1 MLLVLTGRVGA
12 GQRRQQGSAIHG
24 LFPFLF
30 EAELFQMVDGSVLI
44 LPFSHSRQLWASMC

>member
-12 GQRRQQGSAIHG
+12 GQCRKLRSAIHG

-30 EAELFQMVDGSVLI
+30 AAELFQMVDGSVL
-44 LPFSHSRQLWASMC
+44 LLSFSHSR